1 MHERDRRSLRTQ
13 GRTAS
18 YPSPSTNFHSWGNQH
33 PRTSGERVGV
43 RGKDLVIGFPPSPG
57 AQARRPL
64 PKGRGGDSGGGRFAL
79 HVGGGLGEPSGV
91 GADRNHIPA

>member
-43 RGKDLVIGFPPSPG
+43 RGPLSLQSSESPHPHRRKS
-57 AQARRPL
+57 AKVRPL
-64 PKGRGGDSGGGRFAL
+64 PT
-79 HVGGGLGEPSGV
+79 GE
-91 GADRNHIPA
+91 R